1 MANLR
6 NYFDAAK
13 HLGQKK
19 QAGAPDGGNPPP
31 VHLQYFNS
39 LILMENKEIVN
50 RIAKKLGRKSA
61 DINKLVDG
69 LSTVLKNSCAEMDSM
84 AIPGFGS
91 FEPKKKNERV
101 TVMPGTGK
109 RLLIPPK
116 VVLSFK
122 ISNVLKNKL
131 R

>member
-1 MANLR
+1 M
-6 NYFDAAK
+6 
-13 HLGQKK
+13 
-19 QAGAPDGGNPPP
+19 
-31 VHLQYFNS
+31 HLQYFNS

>member
-1 MANLR
+1 
-6 NYFDAAK
+6 
-13 HLGQKK
+13 
-19 QAGAPDGGNPPP
+19 
-31 VHLQYFNS
+31 
-39 LILMENKEIVN
+39 MENKEIVN

-101 TVMPGTGK
+101 TVK